1 MKRKMFFYS
10 VACAIG
16 ASCLYSCALE
26 PYEEPAEETY
36 TKQFIK
42 TFGLIDPDQDWN
54 MATRQTVTVNTG
66 TATNVKVYAKTTGA
80 YSLVGDYDDVQGQHT
95 LGFDLSRNVSEVLV
109 ASGCQSY
116 VVPVGG
122 SVDFTQNSTT
132 RTILSEGETAV
143 GTLGNITVAA
153 SEKEHIFSEAK
164 VLSYANTLVEN
175 EDNRSKVTAN
185 FHVSATE
192 GSVTF
197 TLFPTFWNTGHG
209 STTDDDIPNEI
220 GIAYEG
226 ADGSIVRV
234 PIYRT
239 MEGDELSGANSE
251 DATTWQPILGKKDST
266 YTYTSWGQTYTGTTQ
281 VAKQKSTQWDYDYY
295 KSKGIKVT
303 VPQGLYFGFYIK
315 VYEGTSK
322 NGTDSEG
329 YVYNYSVADWNA
341 SPYYTTSQSKDKTKY
356 EEGRKAVYVAT
367 FTDSDGNQY
376 MAFEDWSED
385 LDGAPGDH
393 DLNDFVVMFDPAP
406 TILDDDRGTE
416 WILAAEDLGNT
427 DDFDFNDM
435 VVKVKHMSGKAYV
448 DVTAL
453 AAGGTLPAYL
463 YYGNTQVGDEF
474 HTWFG
479 TDVPSTEMVNTTV
492 VNKEG
497 ATVRVT
503 TGTDFSMTNYGG
515 VDQMGGFKFIV
526 ERTDGTSTEI
536 TAPKNGTAPQMM
548 CLPETWQWPKERVNI
563 STAYPQFGEW
573 GANYTNTTWINSVDA
588 SKVLP
593 VSTTTTTE

>member
-153 SEKEHIFSEAK
+153 SEKEHTFTEAE
-164 VLSYANTLVEN
+164 VLSYANTLAEN

-185 FHVSATE
+185 FHVTATD

-209 STTDDDIPNEI
+209 ANDSNPNEI
-220 GIAYEG
+220 GIAYKGE
-226 ADGSIVRV
+226 DGSIVRV

-239 MEGDELSGANSE
+239 MEGDQLSGANSE
-251 DATTWQPILGKKDST
+251 DATTWQSILGKKNNRT
-266 YTYTSWGQTYTGTTQ
+266 
-281 VAKQKSTQWDYDYY
+281 AMQKSTDWGYSYY

-315 VYEGTSK
+315 VYEGT
-322 NGTDSEG
+322 GTTGADSEG
-329 YVYNYSVADWNA
+329 YVYNYSVADWNKA
-341 SPYYTTSQSKDKTKY
+341 PYYNTSYPQKDRNTTDVDKDKN
-356 EEGRKAVYVAT
+356 AVYVAT
-367 FTDSDGNQY
+367 FTGSDGNQY
-376 MAFEDWSED
+376 MAFEDWSDD
-385 LDGAPGDH
+385 LGTAPGDH

-406 TILDDDRGTE
+406 TILDDDKGTE

-435 VVKVKHMSGKAYV
+435 VVKVKHVSGKAYV

-563 STAYPQFGEW
+563 STAYSQFGEW